1 MKTINRLIYICF
13 AVIIILALTSCAGMK
28 KKKAYRYF
36 NENKKELAELCLDKF
51 PIREKKIK
59 GDTVTIIDTLKI
71 IDKVPVFVD
80 CPDGTKK
87 ECPPKETKY
96 IERIRTV
103 TDTIVRIDTREKYLL
118 ELEIQEKNDKI
129 NSLQKQRKALIYTSV
144 SLLLLLIVSR
154 ILK

>member
-1 MKTINRLIYICF
+1 
-13 AVIIILALTSCAGMK
+13 MK
-28 KKKAYRYF
+28 KKKAHRYF
-36 NENKKELAELCLDKF
+36 NENKKDLAELCLDKF
-51 PIREKKIK
+51 PIQEKIIK

-71 IDKVPVFVD
+71 IDKVPVLVD

-96 IERIRTV
+96 IERIRMV

-129 NSLQKQRKALIYTSV
+129 NSLQKRRKALIFTSV

>member
-1 MKTINRLIYICF
+1 MKTINRVIYISI
-13 AVIIILALTSCAGMK
+13 VLTLTSCAGMK

-51 PIREKKIK
+51 PIREKTIK
-59 GDTVTIIDTLKI
+59 GDTITITDTLKI

-103 TDTIVRIDTREKYLL
+103 TDTIVKIDTREKYLL

>member
-1 MKTINRLIYICF
+1 
-13 AVIIILALTSCAGMK
+13 MK
-28 KKKAYRYF
+28 KKKAHRYF
-36 NENKKELAELCLDKF
+36 NENKKDLAELCLDKF
-51 PIREKKIK
+51 PIQEKIIK

-96 IERIRTV
+96 IERVRTV

-118 ELEIQEKNDKI
+118 ELEIQEKNDRI

-144 SLLLLLIVSR
+144 SLLLLLIVSK

>member
-1 MKTINRLIYICF
+1 MKTINRLIYICI
-13 AVIIILALTSCAGMK
+13 ALALTSCAGMK

-36 NENKKELAELCLDKF
+36 NENNKELAELCLERF
-51 PIREKKIK
+51 PIKEKTVK

-103 TDTIVRIDTREKYLL
+103 TDTIIKIDTREKYLL

-144 SLLLLLIVSR
+144 SLLLLLVVSR

>member
-1 MKTINRLIYICF
+1 MKTINRLIYISI
-13 AVIIILALTSCAGMK
+13 AITLTSCAGMK

-51 PIREKKIK
+51 PIKEKTIK
-59 GDTVTIIDTLKI
+59 GDTVTIIDTLKVV
-71 IDKVPVFVD
+71 DKVPVYVD

-103 TDTIVRIDTREKYLL
+103 TDTIVKIDTREKYLL

>member
-1 MKTINRLIYICF
+1 MKTINRLIYICI
-13 AVIIILALTSCAGMK
+13 ALALTSCAGMK
-28 KKKAYRYF
+28 KKKAHRYF
-36 NENKKELAELCLDKF
+36 NENKKDLAELCLDKF
-51 PIREKKIK
+51 PIQEKIIK

-71 IDKVPVFVD
+71 INKVPVFVD

-96 IERIRTV
+96 IERIRMV
-103 TDTIVRIDTREKYLL
+103 TDTIVRIDTRKEYLL
-118 ELEIQEKNDKI
+118 EEKIKECAEDN
-129 NSLQKQRKALIYTSV
+129 RKLKNWNKRLVYTSV

>member
-1 MKTINRLIYICF
+1 
-13 AVIIILALTSCAGMK
+13 MK
-28 KKKAYRYF
+28 KKKAHRYF
-36 NENKKELAELCLDKF
+36 NENKKDLAELCLDKF
-51 PIREKKIK
+51 PIQEKIIK

-71 IDKVPVFVD
+71 INKVPVFVD

-96 IERIRTV
+96 IERIRMV
-103 TDTIVRIDTREKYLL
+103 TDTIVRIDTREKHLL
-118 ELEIQEKNDKI
+118 ELEIQEKNDRI
-129 NSLQKQRKALIYTSV
+129 NSLQKRRKALIFTSV